1 MSKHTIRTVILVLA
15 AVVVGALGSKWLLS
29 DSPDT
34 ATHTE
39 VSQVSDGGH
48 SHDWCA
54 EHRVPESVCTQC
66 NPALIEGF
74 KEKNDWCT
82 EHGIPESHCRLCNP
96 GLTFPEEEHIA
107 SHGISTATADWCAEH
122 RVPESVCTQCNS
134 ALIAEFKANNDW
146 CTEHGIPES
155 HCRLCNPGISF
166 PQEPKSV
173 LGDFTETVEPPTVLL
188 RVNAPACATDD
199 AIIQFASAETAER
212 TGISVIPALEASRA
226 YTIDAPG
233 ELIFDETNATAVT
246 SSVPIT
252 VLRWLLEPG
261 ASVSIETPI
270 AQVESQ
276 DMAKLQGEYLQALAM
291 AEPAR
296 LRLTRAD
303 SMFKRQ
309 LISKAELEL
318 LEGEAN
324 SALSLANGIAGELKA
339 AGLSEADILEL
350 ERSRSASSRWLIRS
364 ASKGV
369 LLERKAALGAR
380 LEEGTM
386 IALTGD
392 PDKLWV
398 EAHLHEQYA
407 EYAAPGQRIEFS
419 VDGSNLHR
427 LPAEIF
433 WVAPFVDPDTRTITV
448 RARPLEHN
456 GGMVA
461 NRFGT
466 AHFMQAKQGSGLGLA
481 VPRDAV
487 QWEGCCNV
495 VFVQE
500 QSGRFR
506 PRKVQLATGDRNHY
520 IITSGIKPG
529 ELIVV
534 NGSFLLKTE
543 LMKTSLGAG
552 CCGIEH
558 KS

>member
-1 MSKHTIRTVILVLA
+1 MSTQTIRTIILVLA
-15 AVVVGALGSKWLLS
+15 AVIVGAVGSKWLLT
-29 DSPDT
+29 DSPET
-34 ATHTE
+34 ASHTE
-39 VSQVSDGGH
+39 VSEVASGGH
-48 SHDWCA
+48 AHDWCT

-66 NPALIEGF
+66 NPTLIDDF
-74 KEKNDWCT
+74 KAKNDWCV
-82 EHGIPESHCRLCNP
+82 EHGLPESHCRLCNP
-96 GLTFPEEEHIA
+96 GITFPEEEHIA
-107 SHGISTATADWCAEH
+107 SHGTATADWCAEH
-122 RVPESVCTQCNS
+122 RVPESVCTQCNH
-134 ALIAEFKANNDW
+134 ALIDDFKAKNDW
-146 CTEHGIPES
+146 CAGHGLPES

-173 LGDFTETVEPPTVLL
+173 LSDMTETIESPTVLL

-226 YTIDAPG
+226 YSIDAPG

-246 SSVPIT
+246 SSLPIT
-252 VLRWLLEPG
+252 VVRWLLEPG
-261 ASVSIETPI
+261 ASVNVGTPI
-270 AQVESQ
+270 AQIESQ

-303 SMFKRQ
+303 SLLERQ
-309 LISKAELEL
+309 LISKAEYEIIQ
-318 LEGEAN
+318 GETN
-324 SALSLANGIAGELKA
+324 SALSLANGTAGELKA
-339 AGLSEADILEL
+339 AGFTDTDIDEL
-350 ERSRSASSRWLIRS
+350 KRTKSASSRWLIRS
-364 ASKGV
+364 ASSGV
-369 LLERKAALGAR
+369 LLERKAPLGAR

-392 PDKLWV
+392 PNKLWV

-407 EYAAPGQRIEFS
+407 EHAAPGQRIEFS

-433 WVAPFVDPDTRTITV
+433 WVAPFVDLDTRTVTV

-466 AHFMQAKQGSGLGLA
+466 AHFMQANQGGVGLA

-500 QSGRFR
+500 QSGRYR
-506 PRKVQLATGDRNHY
+506 PRKVTLATGDRDHY
-520 IITSGIKPG
+520 IITSGIKSG